1 MEKAASMPIEKV
13 FDDLQTTQEG
23 LSSQEA
29 KLRLKKYGYNKL
41 TERRQL
47 PFIHKFIKHLRDLF
61 GVLLIV
67 AAILSFIS
75 SPTDP
80 SLGLIILAV
89 VFVNIFVSIFQE
101 SRAEKAMATLKNWM
115 PEYAK
120 VFRDGELKKIS
131 VAEIVP
137 GDILYL
143 EEGDRVPADARLVEA
158 FDLWTNNVPLTGESE
173 PQPRVAETTQVVEKA
188 YLYAPNLVFMS
199 TSVAKG
205 QGKAVAY
212 ATGMG
217 TQFGRIASL
226 TQTIKEEDSPL
237 QKEIAL
243 TAKYDFIIAMIV
255 GIAFFSVFLLLGPLT
270 VERTQMAFL
279 FMIGVMVCC
288 VPEGLQVTVSSAL
301 AINVLKMV
309 RQNVLVKR
317 LSAVQTLGSVTV
329 ICTDKTGTITKG
341 EMTVNK
347 LWVKNRVIEITGLG
361 YNPVGDFV
369 LNGQPVQAGET
380 QSLERLL
387 EISALCNG
395 AKIDPPSD
403 RNRNWSV
410 IGDPTDGALLVA
422 ALKYGINLEEL
433 REEKPSI
440 DILPFSFERKKM
452 STVHAASN
460 EIVVYTKGAPRNILD
475 LCNRELV
482 DGKVEFL
489 NQERM
494 DQIEKY
500 IHEFG
505 NEGLRVIAVAYKNL
519 PISEYTLE
527 YKDSGQ
533 VEKDLIFVGLAG
545 MRDPPRVE
553 VKDAVERAHQ
563 AGIKTVIITGDYGP
577 TAQVIAQEVGIM
589 EKNSGQ
595 VIRGSDLEELS
606 DQAIVD
612 EVRKGNVIFAR
623 VAPEQKLRIVT
634 VLKKNGEIVAV
645 TGDGAND
652 APSLKE
658 ADIGVAM
665 GASGTDVAREAADI
679 VLLNDSFASIVKAV
693 ESGRAIYENIRKFI
707 VYVFAHNWAE
717 LIPFIL
723 YAALGIPLP
732 LLVVQVLAIDL
743 AIEVIP
749 SLALSREP
757 PEAGIMQE
765 PPRSIKERLF
775 TRKVLLRSVFIGVII
790 SVGALIGC
798 LNAWGEA
805 GWHFGMPVPE
815 DWQWGVQGITTS
827 PAYLKGVTMMFAGI
841 VVAQAG
847 NVLACRTSKQSIFKT
862 SLAKNKWIIWGIIAQ
877 LSILAVLIYVPLMQ
891 EVFGTVALGWM
902 DWLYLLTLPIAVIIA
917 EEIRK
922 IVVRRFFTKKGEDTI
937 KHDHI

>member
-1 MEKAASMPIEKV
+1 MEKAASNPIETV
-13 FDDLQTTQEG
+13 FEDLQTTQEG

-47 PFIHKFIKHLRDLF
+47 PFINKFVKHLRDLF
-61 GVLLIV
+61 GILLIF
-67 AAILSFIS
+67 AAILSFVS
-75 SPTDP
+75 DNP
-80 SLGLIILAV
+80 SLGFIILAV
-89 VFVNIFVSIFQE
+89 VIVNILVSIFQE
-101 SRAEKAMATLKNWM
+101 SRAEKAMATLKSWM

-120 VFRDGELKKIS
+120 VMRDNELKKIS

-137 GDILYL
+137 GDIVVL
-143 EEGDRVPADARLVEA
+143 EEGDRVPADARIIEA

-173 PQPRVAETTQVVEKA
+173 PQPRVAETQKAVEKA

-217 TQFGRIASL
+217 TQFGKIASL
-226 TQTIKEEDSPL
+226 TQTIREEDSPL
-237 QKEIAL
+237 QKEIASM
-243 TAKYDFIIAMIV
+243 AKFDFIIAVIV
-255 GIAFFSVFLLLGPLT
+255 GLSFFAASLIYLNIPPGT
-270 VERTQMAFL
+270 SFL
-279 FMIGVMVCC
+279 FMIGVMVAC

-347 LWVKNRVIEITGLG
+347 LWVKDRVIEVSGLG
-361 YNPVGDFV
+361 YMPVGDFTI
-369 LNGQPVQAGET
+369 NGKPLHTGET
-380 QSLERLL
+380 KSLDKLL
-387 EISALCNG
+387 EIAALCNG
-395 AKIDPPSD
+395 AKIEPPSE
-403 RNRNWSV
+403 RSRNWSV
-410 IGDPTDGALLVA
+410 IGDPTDGALLVC
-422 ALKYGINLEEL
+422 ALKYGQVIDEL
-433 REEKPSI
+433 ANEKPTI
-440 DILPFSFERKKM
+440 DILPFSYERKRM
-452 STVHAASN
+452 STVHDLGDEVA
-460 EIVVYTKGAPRNILD
+460 IYTKGAPRILLD
-475 LCNRELV
+475 NCNRLFV
-482 DGKVEFL
+482 DGAEEPLTKE
-489 NQERM
+489 NEDR
-494 DQIEKY
+494 IEAK
-500 IHEFG
+500 IHEFA
-505 NEGLRVIAVAYKNL
+505 NEGLRVIAMAYKRL
-519 PISEYTLE
+519 PKSK
-527 YKDSGQ
+527 YKKGEECESL
-533 VEKDLIFVGLAG
+533 EKDLVFVGLAA
-545 MRDPPRVE
+545 MRDPPRME
-553 VKDAVERAHQ
+553 VKDAVEKARQ

-577 TAQVIAQEVGIM
+577 TAEVIAKEVGIVAK
-589 EKNSGQ
+589 ECCQ
-595 VIRGSDLEELS
+595 VIRGVDLEALS
-606 DQAIVD
+606 DQGIIDV
-612 EVRKGNVIFAR
+612 VKKGDVIFAR
-623 VAPEQKLRIVT
+623 VSPEQKLRIVK
-634 VLKKNGEIVAV
+634 VLKKSGEIVAV

-717 LIPFIL
+717 LIPFVL
-723 YAALGIPLP
+723 YALIGFPLP
-732 LLVVQVLAIDL
+732 LLVVQILAIDL
-743 AIEVIP
+743 AIDVIP

-757 PEAGIMQE
+757 PEAGIMEE

-775 TRKVLLRSVFIGVII
+775 TPRVFARSVYIGII
-790 SVGALIGC
+790 IAIGALIGC
-798 LNAWGEA
+798 LNVWATG
-805 GWHFGMPVPE
+805 GWHIGMPVPVN
-815 DWQWGVQGITTS
+815 WQFGVEGIT
-827 PAYLKGVTMMFAGI
+827 PDPIYLKGVTMMFAGI

-862 SLAKNKWIIWGIIAQ
+862 SIATNKWIVWGIIAQ

-902 DWLYLLTLPIAVIIA
+902 DWVFLLSLAVVVILA
-917 EEIRK
+917 DEIRK
-922 IVVRRFFTKKGEDTI
+922 LFARHFFKKKGEDLV
-937 KHDHI
+937 KHDHA